1 GENDGFSGKGHTN
14 QVSRMAV
21 DEMDQLV
28 TCSMDDTVRY
38 TNLSKRDY
46 SGQDA
51 VKMDVQPKC
60 LAVGPGGYTV
70 VLCIGQIV
78 LMKDKKKCFAIDDL
92 GYEPEA
98 VAIHPGGSTAAVG
111 GADGNV
117 RLYLIQGTSLK
128 NDDKSLEAKG
138 PVTDLAYSH
147 DGAFLAVCDANK
159 VVTVFNVTDG
169 YVEHNVFYGHHAKI
183 VCIAWSPDNEHFA
196 SGGMDMMV
204 YVWTVSDPETRVK
217 IPDAHR
223 LHHVSSLAWL
233 DEHTLVTTSHDA
245 SVKEW
250 SISYN

>member
-38 TNLSKRDY
+38 TSLGKRDY

-98 VAIHPGGSTAAVG
+98 VAIHPTGGTAAVG
-111 GADGNV
+111 GAEYARTGN
-117 RLYLIQGTSLK
+117 LALSANLLIFNQKSK
-128 NDDKSLEAKG
+128 NG
-138 PVTDLAYSH
+138 Q
-147 DGAFLAVCDANK
+147 FLLFSSSGQC
-159 VVTVFNVTDG
+159 
-169 YVEHNVFYGHHAKI
+169 EHNVFYGHHAKV

-204 YVWTVSDPETRVK
+204 YIWTVSDPETRVK

-223 LHHVSSLAWL
+223 LHHVSGLAWL